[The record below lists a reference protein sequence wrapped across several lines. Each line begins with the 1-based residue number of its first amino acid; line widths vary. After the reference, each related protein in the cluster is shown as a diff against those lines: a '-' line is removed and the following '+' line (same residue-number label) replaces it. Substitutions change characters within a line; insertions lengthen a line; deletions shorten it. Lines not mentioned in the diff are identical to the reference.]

1 VKRETSNAKRSA
13 EDEQTTVNEVVPK
26 LKRVALVIGAGSVK
40 CAAAIG
46 LRKVF
51 QREGIEL
58 DMVVGCSGGSLY
70 AATMALGH
78 DAQTIADMT
87 RRLWTREITERRSY
101 SAWLR
106 MLLPGVFGFDERFG
120 LLDDRVI
127 MDRLRA
133 AFGDATFA
141 DARIPLYIVATDL
154 RNGEQVVL
162 SRGGLVDAIRASIAI
177 PLLFAPHP
185 IEDRLLV
192 DGYLSDPLPVGVA
205 IKEGAD
211 VIVAMGFE
219 SHFQSRI
226 TSLPR
231 FSLHLTSLM
240 TNNLLRAKFG
250 LHNLAHHGEVI
261 PVIPKFTQRI
271 SQFDTDKI
279 PYIVEEGERAA
290 EEQVPYIR
298 RLLER
303 EPAPMQTL

>member
-1 VKRETSNAKRSA
+1 MSQVTANS
-13 EDEQTTVNEVVPK
+13 
-26 LKRVALVIGAGSVK
+26 KRVALVIGAGSVK

-58 DMVVGCSGGSLY
+58 DMVVGCSAGSLY
-70 AATMALGH
+70 AASMALGH
-78 DAQTIADMT
+78 DAQAIEAMT
-87 RRLWTREITERRSY
+87 RRLWTREITERRS
-101 SAWLR
+101 AVATLR

-120 LLDDRVI
+120 LLDDRLV
-127 MDRLRA
+127 MERLRS
-133 AFGDATFA
+133 AFGEATFA
-141 DARIPLYIVATDL
+141 DAHFHLYIVATDL

-162 SRGGLVDAIRASIAI
+162 TRGSLVDAIRASLAI
-177 PLLFAPHP
+177 PLLFAPQP

-211 VIVAMGFE
+211 IIVAMGFE
-219 SHFQSRI
+219 SHFQSQI
-226 TSLPR
+226 TSLRR

-250 LHNLAHHGEVI
+250 LHNLAHHDEVI
-261 PVIPKFTQRI
+261 PVIPKFNQRI

-279 PYIVEEGERAA
+279 PYIIEEGERAA

-298 RLLER
+298 NLLEVK
-303 EPAPMQTL
+303 PAPMQALSQEIPHA